1 MKLNTVQSRQ
11 IPRTHEGAPAKRVG
25 AEAQLRRS
33 VMACLLWEDSFYESG
48 QDIATRIAALV
59 GEVEPHTALDIA
71 VEARTVMKLRHA
83 PLLIAR
89 EMARIP
95 SHKRLVGAL
104 LPKVIQRPDELAEF
118 LALYW
123 KDGKTP
129 ISKQVKIGL
138 ANSFQKFDEYQF
150 AKWNKD
156 AAIKL
161 RDVMFLVHPKPENG
175 KEDLFKR
182 LAENELQT
190 PDTWEVVLSGG
201 ADKRETWERLLKEN
215 KLGALAL
222 LRNLRN
228 MAQVGVDEALIFN
241 ALERMKVER
250 VLPFRFIAA
259 ARFVPQWESK
269 LEAAMMKCVAD
280 MEKLPGKTVLLV
292 DVSGSM
298 DCQMSGKSDLTRI
311 DAACGLA
318 ILARELAEQVAV
330 YTFSERMVRVP
341 DRRGFALRDAIYNS
355 QQHGGTWLGQAVS
368 AIDRSDTYDRL
379 IVLTDEQSHDP
390 VPNPKGR
397 GYMLNVAAYKNGVGY
412 GPWSHVD
419 GWSENVLTY
428 IQSLEKLE
436 NE

>member
-11 IPRTHEGAPAKRVG
+11 IPRTHEGAPAKRVD

-59 GEVEPHTALDIA
+59 GEVDPHTALDIA

-95 SHKRLVGAL
+95 SHKRLVGAM

-269 LEAAMMKCVAD
+269 LEAAMMKCVAN

-330 YTFSERMVRVP
+330 YTFSERLVRVP

-355 QQHGGTWLGQAVS
+355 QKHGGTWLGQAVS

-428 IQSLEKLE
+428 IQSLEKME